1 MCEAYLY
8 ETELFSSKEKRKM
21 SDSGVIVLGLA
32 LGMMVGMLA
41 SGVRAV
47 LLAIRRG
54 GDTDFWNIKDK

>member
-1 MCEAYLY
+1 
-8 ETELFSSKEKRKM
+8 M

-41 SGVRAV
+41 SGIRAV

-54 GDTDFWNIKDK
+54 GDTDFWNINK